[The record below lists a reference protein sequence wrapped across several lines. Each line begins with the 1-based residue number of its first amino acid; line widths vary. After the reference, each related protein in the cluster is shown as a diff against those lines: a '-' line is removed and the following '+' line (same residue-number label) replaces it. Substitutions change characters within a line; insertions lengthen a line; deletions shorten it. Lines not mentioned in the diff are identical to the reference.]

1 MTEMAER
8 RRVARVAVPWHLN
21 GWVSETR
28 EVRLLD
34 LSTSG
39 VRIEHVEPL
48 RPGSSCTLELP
59 PPLGSLHLTARIVWS
74 LVRGGEQ
81 TPDGERRLHYQSGL
95 AFTGI
100 SPDQQTVLAGAL
112 GNINA
117 TEHLKNRKPTP

>member
-8 RRVARVAVPWHLN
+8 RRAARVAIPWHLN
-21 GWVSETR
+21 GWVSVSR

-34 LSTSG
+34 LSTAG

-59 PPLGSLHLTARIVWS
+59 PPLGSLQLAARVVWS

-95 AFTGI
+95 VFTGI
-100 SPDQQTVLAGAL
+100 SPDQQSVLAGSL
-112 GNINA
+112 KKLSA
-117 TEHLKNRKPTP
+117 TEQM